1 MFKLNRAMISAL
13 SVVSAV
19 TLLSAGIASTPAVAA
34 PADKK
39 GKNQKNVGDA
49 VVLMETNKGPIKLV
63 IYKNEVPQTAY
74 NFIDLV
80 SKGFYD
86 GLTFHRY
93 EPGFCIQGGDPE
105 GTGTGNY
112 VDPKTKQVRR
122 IPLEVKPNLK
132 HDEAGVLA
140 MARSQSRNSAS
151 CQFYITLGQA
161 SFLDGDYAVFG
172 RVIEGLDTVKALRKG
187 DKMTK
192 VTVVDA
198 GK

>member
-1 MFKLNRAMISAL
+1 MFKLNRAVISAL
-13 SVVSAV
+13 SVVA
-19 TLLSAGIASTPAVAA
+19 LLSAGIAATPAVAA
-34 PADKK
+34 PSDKK
-39 GKNQKNVGDA
+39 AKNQAKAGDA
-49 VVLMETNKGPIKLV
+49 IVMMETTKGPIKLV

-80 SKGFYD
+80 GKGFYD
-86 GLTFHRY
+86 GLSFHRY

-132 HDEAGVLA
+132 HDGPGVLA

-172 RVIEGLDTVKALRKG
+172 RVLDGMDAVMALRKG

-192 VTVVDA
+192 VTVVDGA
-198 GK
+198 K